1 MFAEYDQTEI
11 GALECDDID
20 GHLPPTTETLQNCA
34 EHFYDQRRFY
44 KLDDDKE
51 AKKIVK
57 WVICVI

>member
-11 GALECDDID
+11 GALECDDIE
-20 GHLPPTTETLQNCA
+20 GHLPPTTEILQNCA

-57 WVICVI
+57 